1 MMDRSRRLF
10 LGQSFALAASV
21 KLPKLMPH
29 LILLGDSI
37 FDNGS
42 YTGGGP
48 DVIAQ
53 VRRHL
58 PAGWKATLLAQDGA
72 TTEHIPSQLA
82 RLPLDASH
90 LVLSVGGNDALRQ
103 SAILDMPARS
113 TSQVLDMLGEAVSKF
128 KTRYQQVIDAC
139 RTGKRLLT
147 ICTIY
152 NGNFADKQY
161 QQRAATALA
170 AFNDVII
177 QTAVERH
184 LQVIELR
191 QIINQPR
198 DYANP
203 IEPSSH
209 GGDKLAR
216 TIARLA
222 TVANNSA
229 QGARII
235 GSSFLL

>member
-1 MMDRSRRLF
+1 MDRSRRIF
-10 LGQSFALAASV
+10 LGQSFALAASL

-29 LILLGDSI
+29 LVLLGDSI

-48 DVIAQ
+48 DVITQ
-53 VRRHL
+53 VRRRL
-58 PAGWKATLLAQDGA
+58 PASWKATLLAQDGA
-72 TTEHIPSQLA
+72 TTENIPSQLA
-82 RLPLDASH
+82 RLPMDATH

-103 SAILDMPARS
+103 SGILDLPARS
-113 TSQVLDMLGEAVSKF
+113 AAQVLDMLADAVGKF
-128 KTRYQQVIDAC
+128 DHRYKQVIDAC
-139 RTGKRLLT
+139 LATKRPLT

-161 QQRAATALA
+161 QSRAATALA
-170 AFNDVII
+170 VFNDAII
-177 QTAVERH
+177 QTAVTRQ

-191 QIINQPR
+191 QLIYQPR

-209 GGDKLAR
+209 GGEKLAR
-216 TIARLA
+216 SIVRLA
-222 TVANNSA
+222 TESTRRE
-229 QGARII
+229 QGAHIV
-235 GSSFLL
+235 GSSLLS